1 MIPLTYVLIGINVVV
16 SLYVFTQPDLMST
29 LGHSPWQ
36 VRKQNR
42 WYQLVTSG
50 FVHADI
56 GHLLMNMM
64 TLFFFGPFAESTLG
78 GAGFLIVYFGSLLG
92 GSLLTQL
99 LHHADPRYYGV
110 GASGAVSGVLFSFIL
125 FRPQAGI
132 SFLFLPFS
140 IPAYIFAALY
150 VGASL
155 YGLRTR
161 WGNLGHEAHLGG
173 AALGVLLTLALRPDA
188 FRIFLANIR

>member
-1 MIPLTYVLIGINVVV
+1 MIPLTFVLIGINVVV

-36 VRKQNR
+36 VRKQKR
-42 WYQLVTSG
+42 WYQLLTSG

-64 TLFFFGPFAESTLG
+64 TLYFFGPFAESTLG
-78 GAGFLIVYFGSLLG
+78 SVGFLIVYFGSLLG
-92 GSLLTQL
+92 GSLLTQA
-99 LHHADPRYYGV
+99 LHHADPRYHGV

-125 FRPQAGI
+125 FRPRAGI
-132 SFLFLPFS
+132 SFFFLPFA
-140 IPAYIFAALY
+140 IPAFLFAALY
-150 VGASL
+150 LAASL

-173 AALGVLLTLALRPDA
+173 ALLGVLLTLALRPDA
-188 FRIFLANIR
+188 LAIFLSSFR